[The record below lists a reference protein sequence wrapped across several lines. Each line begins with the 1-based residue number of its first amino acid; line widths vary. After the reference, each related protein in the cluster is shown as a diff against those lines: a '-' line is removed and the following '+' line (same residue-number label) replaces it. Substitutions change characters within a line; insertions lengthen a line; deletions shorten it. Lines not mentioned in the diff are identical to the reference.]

1 LRIACGTTVRR
12 LSCETGIFTRQR
24 SSTVATYR
32 DKHQGCTIEVSTQR
46 VGDPMLR
53 LFQVHSIVI
62 KCEGRNI
69 QYPSPRYESQAE
81 GNMVA
86 KAIAHAKVYIE
97 NRPG

>member
-1 LRIACGTTVRR
+1 VTGSGDPLHGERR
-12 LSCETGIFTRQR
+12 AKLGLLPSNR
-24 SSTVATYR
+24 SGTVATYR

-53 LFQVHSIVI
+53 LFQVQSIVI
-62 KCEGRNI
+62 KCDGRNI

-97 NRPG
+97 KRPS